1 MLLSQTRRGCYRTHN
16 SPLGQLI
23 QKESQ
28 ANNLSSCAKWPPG
41 KTNNFQDT
49 NSKSLLNPMEM
60 NSPDYFTSTNPPNFK
75 VPSTAEAGNNS
86 CLKRGKNSARQFK
99 TRKHIWEKSACPIR
113 QVFWRAKAMMPW
125 RFNVSIFRWE
135 RFLIYLVQARVSQ
148 LLTLKADF
156 HHKSGALLLATV
168 FWDRNGPFGESEP
181 RGDTSVTH
189 TAEEHSHPSWSSLI
203 WEQLSN
209 SPLDTWRKRFPQP

>member
-1 MLLSQTRRGCYRTHN
+1 MHPCFPISPLFPPNQATPAHFGVVPLKTLIRAGPKMLLSQTRRGCYRTHN

-113 QVFWRAKAMMPW
+113 QVF
-125 RFNVSIFRWE
+125 
-135 RFLIYLVQARVSQ
+135 
-148 LLTLKADF
+148 
-156 HHKSGALLLATV
+156 
-168 FWDRNGPFGESEP
+168 
-181 RGDTSVTH
+181 
-189 TAEEHSHPSWSSLI
+189 
-203 WEQLSN
+203 
-209 SPLDTWRKRFPQP
+209 